1 MDGEYKRGESET
13 TTSLWRIAP
22 KIKNRVNSFRGS
34 EKYPEGLT
42 HKLAFFFCVL
52 HLGGV
57 P

>member
-22 KIKNRVNSFRGS
+22 KIKNRVNSLRGS
-34 EKYPEGLT
+34 EKYPDGLT